1 MEGFSL
7 QQGSII
13 GSNII
18 KTIQHNK
25 QYLSDLDGMVGD
37 GDHGINMNKGATLCA
52 AALEKSPG
60 NLAHALSVLS
70 KMFMGSIGGAMGP
83 LYGMFFQ
90 GMANACEGKETIDR
104 AVFEEMLKCG
114 EAGIRSIS
122 DAKVGDKTMMD
133 TLAPAI
139 TAYSAAVG
147 SGKDFSESLEAMR
160 EAAIKGRDSTKGL
173 VAKVGRSSRLGERS
187 RGVLDAGAVSLCL
200 VLESMADSI
209 EGLIQENNSPPDG
222 GPVPLPVEA
231 LKSE

>member
-1 MEGFSL
+1 MEGFSP
-7 QQGSII
+7 QQASII

-18 KTIQHNK
+18 KTIQQNK

-52 AALEKSPG
+52 ATLEKYPG
-60 NLAHALSVLS
+60 DLAHSLSVLS
-70 KMFMGSIGGAMGP
+70 KTFMGSIGGAMGP

-90 GMANACEGKETIDR
+90 GMAKACNGKETINP
-104 AVFEEMLKCG
+104 AVFEEMLKSG
-114 EAGIRSIS
+114 EAAIRSIS

-133 TLAPAI
+133 TLVPAL

-147 SGKDFSESLEAMR
+147 SGKGFIESLEAMR
-160 EAAIKGRDSTKGL
+160 KAAITGRDSTKDL

-200 VLESMADSI
+200 VLESMVDSI
-209 EGLIQENNSPPDG
+209 EALIRQNNAPPDVG
-222 GPVPLPVEA
+222 HVLLAAEA
-231 LKSE
+231 QNSE

>member
-13 GSNII
+13 GSNVI
-18 KTIQHNK
+18 KTIQHHK

-52 AALEKSPG
+52 AALEKTPG
-60 NLAHALSVLS
+60 DLVHSLSVLS
-70 KMFMGSIGGAMGP
+70 RTFMGNIGGAMGP

-90 GMANACEGKETIDR
+90 GMAKACEGQETIDPT
-104 AVFEEMLKCG
+104 VFEEMLKSG
-114 EAGIRSIS
+114 EAAIRSVS

-133 TLAPAI
+133 TLVPAI
-139 TAYSAAVG
+139 DAYSTAVG
-147 SGKDFSESLEAMR
+147 SGKNFVESLEAMR
-160 EAAIKGRDSTKGL
+160 KAAITGRDSTKDL
-173 VAKVGRSSRLGERS
+173 VAKIGRSSRLGERS

-209 EGLIQENNSPPDG
+209 ETLIRQNTRGLGKDRQENRSG
-222 GPVPLPVEA
+222 R
-231 LKSE
+231 S

>member
-13 GSNII
+13 GINII

-52 AALEKSPG
+52 VALEKSPG
-60 NLAHALSVLS
+60 NLAHGLSVLS
-70 KMFMGSIGGAMGP
+70 KTFMGNIGGAMGP

-90 GMANACEGKETIDR
+90 GMAKACEGKETIDP
-104 AVFEEMLKCG
+104 AVFEEMLKSG

-133 TLAPAI
+133 TLVPAI

-147 SGKDFSESLEAMR
+147 SGKGFFESVEAMR
-160 EAAIKGRDSTKGL
+160 KAAITGRDSTKDL

-187 RGVLDAGAVSLCL
+187 RGVLDPGAVSLCL
-200 VLESMADSI
+200 VLESMADAI
-209 EGLIQENNSPPDG
+209 ETLIRQNSSG
-222 GPVPLPVEA
+222 SG
-231 LKSE
+231 K